1 MSRKIINTNIRLN
14 LENDADRQA
23 WECLRSMDRK
33 KYKSYSRA
41 VVIALNE
48 YFSRQEQLIAD
59 PYLETREKEDR
70 FLKKIIDTIKAELK
84 ECSSLGI
91 ISGLTQL
98 LNANKPNTELADTT
112 DNNDEYADTA
122 LDFADGF

>member
-1 MSRKIINTNIRLN
+1 MNRKIINTNIRLN
-14 LENDADRQA
+14 LENEADRQA
-23 WECLRSMDRK
+23 WEYLQGMDRK

-70 FLKKIIDTIKAELK
+70 FLQQIIDTIKSELK

-91 ISGLTQL
+91 ISSLTKLFNSEQP
-98 LNANKPNTELADTT
+98 KTELADTT